1 MDLFN
6 NFGELFHKFV
16 DLSEIFWELFNII
29 GELFNN
35 FGELSHN
42 FEKLFN
48 IIGELLTNCVLA
60 MLKNVV
66 NFGEFWVILL
76 HLD

>member
-1 MDLFN
+1 MCLCVR
-6 NFGELFHKFV
+6 ERERERKR
-16 DLSEIFWELFNII
+16 ERER
-29 GELFNN
+29 EREK
-35 FGELSHN
+35 ELSHN
-42 FEKLFN
+42 FRKLFN

-60 MLKNVV
+60 ILKDLV

>member
-1 MDLFN
+1 MELFN

-16 DLSEIFWELFNII
+16 ELFEI
-29 GELFNN
+29 

-42 FEKLFN
+42 FGELFN

-60 MLKNVV
+60 ILKDLV

>member
-1 MDLFN
+1 MF
-6 NFGELFHKFV
+6 FCVCVFV
-16 DLSEIFWELFNII
+16 CVCVCVCVRER
-29 GELFNN
+29 
-35 FGELSHN
+35 ELSHN
-42 FEKLFN
+42 FGKLFN

-60 MLKNVV
+60 ILKDLV

>member
-1 MDLFN
+1 MELFN
-6 NFGELFHKFV
+6 NFGELFNNF
-16 DLSEIFWELFNII
+16 
-29 GELFNN
+29 GEPFHN

-42 FEKLFN
+42 FGKLFN

-60 MLKNVV
+60 ILKDLV
-66 NFGEFWVILL
+66 NFGEVWVILL

>member
-1 MDLFN
+1 MELFN

-16 DLSEIFWELFNII
+16 ELFEIF
-29 GELFNN
+29 GE
-35 FGELSHN
+35 H
-42 FEKLFN
+42 FN

-60 MLKNVV
+60 ISKDLV

>member
-1 MDLFN
+1 MCVCVCICVCVCVCVRERERERDR
-6 NFGELFHKFV
+6 ER
-16 DLSEIFWELFNII
+16 ERER
-29 GELFNN
+29 
-35 FGELSHN
+35 ELSHN
-42 FEKLFN
+42 FGKLFN

-60 MLKNVV
+60 ILKDLV